1 MGRFDPDGGLNRMSV
16 PLCVTFSEKA
26 MGIVAADPLATL
38 DVEATILTA
47 ITRAVGNCLGMCGTT
62 AKCVGASTV
71 PMADAGTVTGMIG
84 IHGNV
89 SGFVTVNLAEK
100 VALSAV
106 GGLLQDRF
114 EKLDAQVI
122 DGVGEITNIIAGG
135 IKSGLAGSA
144 WGFSN
149 VTIPSVIVGRNY
161 QIAYAKGL
169 DFLAVTFEHD
179 NAEAFLLDDR
189 MIKVAISMLR
199 L

>member
-1 MGRFDPDGGLNRMSV
+1 MGL
-16 PLCVTFSEKA
+16 
-26 MGIVAADPLATL
+26 VAVDPLASL
-38 DVEATILTA
+38 NVETTILTA
-47 ITRAVGNCLGMCGTT
+47 ITKAVGSCLSMCGTT

-71 PMADAGTVTGMIG
+71 PMADSGTVTGMIG

-89 SGFVTVNLAEK
+89 SGFVTVNMAEQ
-100 VALSAV
+100 VAFSAV

-114 EKLDAQVI
+114 DKLDAQVI
-122 DGVGEITNIIAGG
+122 DGVGEMTNIIAGG
-135 IKSGLAGSA
+135 IKNGLAGSP

-169 DFLAVTFEHD
+169 DFLAVTFEQD